1 MAVYNIAIDQADVY
15 LSFAADLADDVR
27 PLALSYFRTPMQVTS
42 KDDESPVTVADRL
55 IEARLRERIS
65 ARFPSHGIYGEEM
78 GVKAGDAFTWVID
91 PIDGTKSFITGFPLF
106 GTLIGLTYDQR
117 PFCGLIDIP
126 VTGERWMARPGLSM
140 FAGRRS
146 RVSNCQRVADAR
158 FYTTS
163 PDTFAKADRD
173 GFERLSGAAQLRR
186 YGGDCYIYGLLA
198 SGHCDLVL
206 ETGLQPYDYLAL
218 VPIVEEAG
226 GCITD
231 WRGAPLTAES
241 SGQVLASAT
250 PVLHDEA
257 LALVNR

>member
-1 MAVYNIAIDQADVY
+1 MAIFDIANDEAELY
-15 LSFAADLADDVR
+15 LSFAAELADDVR
-27 PLALSYFRTPMQVTS
+27 PLALSYFRTPMQVIS
-42 KDDESPVTVADRL
+42 KGDESPVTVADRL

-106 GTLIGLTYDQR
+106 GTLIALTHNQL

-126 VTGERWMARPGLSM
+126 VTGERWMARPGSST

-163 PDTFAKADRD
+163 PDTFAKEDRER
-173 GFERLSGAAQLRR
+173 FERLSGASRLRR
-186 YGGDCYIYGLLA
+186 FGGDCYIYGLLA

-206 ETGLQPYDYLAL
+206 EAGLQPYDYMAV
-218 VPIVEEAG
+218 VPVVEEAG
-226 GCITD
+226 GRITD
-231 WRGAPLTAES
+231 WRGLPLSAES
-241 SGQVLASAT
+241 GGHVLASAT
-250 PVLHDEA
+250 PSLHDEA
-257 LALVNR
+257 LALINR

>member
-1 MAVYNIAIDQADVY
+1 MAVSGIGSDEADVY
-15 LSFAADLADDVR
+15 LSFAAELADDVR
-27 PLALSYFRTPMQVTS
+27 PLALSYFRTPMQVAA
-42 KDDESPVTVADRL
+42 KDDASPVTMADRL

-106 GTLIGLTYDQR
+106 GTLIGLTYNQR

-126 VTGERWMARPGLSM
+126 VMGERWMARPGLSI

-146 RVSNCQRVADAR
+146 RVSDCHRVADAR

-163 PDTFAKADRD
+163 PDTFAKADREC
-173 GFERLSGAAQLRR
+173 FERLSRATQLRR
-186 YGGDCYIYGLLA
+186 FGGDCYIYGLLA

-206 ETGLQPYDYLAL
+206 EAGLQPYDYMAL

-226 GCITD
+226 GRITD
-231 WRGAPLTAES
+231 WHGAPLSAES
-241 SGQVLASAT
+241 GGHVLASAT
-250 PVLHDEA
+250 PALHDEA
-257 LALVNR
+257 LVLINR